1 MEWVILQPL
10 HFRNLHFGRFLWAND
25 LPSYHQ
31 KIQVASGAGQDT
43 WKTRFGGSGTN
54 DECYMA
60 GQEWGFPCLPLQP
73 IQKKTGYSILQLLT
87 MVKKKWSHIITHTLC
102 ICRCVCVFNL
112 LPLQGQIAGFQPGR
126 GLYLENSWNILE
138 SKPNVGQF
146 DILYVTSFKIL

>member
-102 ICRCVCVFNL
+102 ICRCVCVCSICFHCRGR
-112 LPLQGQIAGFQPGR
+112 LQGFSLAGV
-126 GLYLENSWNILE
+126 YIL
-138 SKPNVGQF
+138 KLLGTYWKANPMLVN
-146 DILYVTSFKIL
+146 LTSFM

>member
-73 IQKKTGYSILQLLT
+73 MQKKTGYSILQLLT

-102 ICRCVCVFNL
+102 ICRCVCVCV
-112 LPLQGQIAGFQPGR
+112 QSASIAGADCRVSAWQGSISWKF
-126 GLYLENSWNILE
+126 LEHIGKQTQCWSIWHPLCNIL
-138 SKPNVGQF
+138 
-146 DILYVTSFKIL
+146 

>member
-1 MEWVILQPL
+1 MSNYTTTPFSGSTLADSFGQTTWQVIIRRSKWPAGL
-10 HFRNLHFGRFLWAND
+10 D
-25 LPSYHQ
+25 
-31 KIQVASGAGQDT
+31 KILERHALEGLGPMMNAT
-43 WKTRFGGSGTN
+43 W
-54 DECYMA
+54 
-60 GQEWGFPCLPLQP
+60 QEWGFPCLPLQP
-73 IQKKTGYSILQLLT
+73 IRKKTGYSILQLLT

-146 DILYVTSFKIL
+146 NILYVTSFKIL

>member
-43 WKTRFGGSGTN
+43 WKTRFGGSGAN

-73 IQKKTGYSILQLLT
+73 IRKKTGYSILQLLT

-102 ICRCVCVFNL
+102 ICRCVCVCSICFHCRGR
-112 LPLQGQIAGFQPGR
+112 LQGFSLAGV
-126 GLYLENSWNILE
+126 YIL
-138 SKPNVGQF
+138 K
-146 DILYVTSFKIL
+146 ILGTYWKANPMLVNLTSFM